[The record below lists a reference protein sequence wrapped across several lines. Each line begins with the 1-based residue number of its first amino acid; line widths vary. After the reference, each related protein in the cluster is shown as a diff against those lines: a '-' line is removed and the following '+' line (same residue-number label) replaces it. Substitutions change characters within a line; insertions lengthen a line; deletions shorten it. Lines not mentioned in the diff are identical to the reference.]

1 MDERRKSGSAV
12 ATLLTIPEGLAMM
25 LSAIDRALRETSTEA
40 ESMWCSVDCDE
51 EASRMLRI
59 NLPRLRKDLEELGE
73 IGRTPDGGVWRSSF
87 SEADMA
93 ARRWYLK
100 RIEAAGLQHWT
111 DAAGNI
117 YARAGD
123 GSPAVMAGSHLDS
136 VPNGGRFDGALGV
149 MAAFECLRSLNEQ
162 GVRTKLPIEAVA
174 FTDEEGRFGGFVGS
188 FAVIGNLPYEEV
200 QRRRD
205 LRGMPL
211 AEAMRQAG
219 LDPTKISE
227 ARREPKDIK
236 AYLELHIEQGPIL
249 ESLNVPIGV
258 VQGIVAGSRTWI
270 TFRGRADHAGTTPM
284 AMRKD
289 ALLGAAEFSLR
300 ARDLVL
306 SEGSGTTVGTVGVL
320 ELKPGASNIVPESA
334 FLTLDLR
341 DISWDVLQRLLD
353 RVHSLAQESAEKWG
367 LEVSVERMRISEPAQ
382 MSPHIQSIIDEVA
395 RELGHKTHWMNS
407 GAGHDAQV
415 LAKISQAGM
424 IFVPSREGRSHSPA
438 EFTDWD
444 QIENGA
450 NVLLN
455 TLLRLADA

>member
-1 MDERRKSGSAV
+1 MF
-12 ATLLTIPEGLAMM
+12 
-25 LSAIDRALRETSTEA
+25 
-40 ESMWCSVDCDE
+40 
-51 EASRMLRI
+51 RI
-59 NLPRLRKDLEELGE
+59 NLLRLRKDLEELGE
-73 IGRTPDGGVWRSSF
+73 IGQTPEGGVWRSSF

-100 RIEAAGLQHWT
+100 RLEEAGLRHWI

-117 YARAGD
+117 YARMGD
-123 GSPAVMAGSHLDS
+123 GGPAVIAGSHLDS

-149 MAAFECLRSLNEQ
+149 MAALECLRSMKEQ
-162 GVRTKLPIEAVA
+162 DVRPKLPIEAVA

-188 FAVIGNLPYEEV
+188 FAVIGKLPNEEI

-211 AEAMRQAG
+211 ADAMRHAG
-219 LDPTKISE
+219 LDPTKVGN
-227 ARREPKDIK
+227 ARREAKDIK
-236 AYLELHIEQGPIL
+236 AYIELHIEQGPIL
-249 ESLNVPIGV
+249 ESLSIPIGV

-300 ARDLVL
+300 ARDMVL
-306 SEGSGTTVGTVGVL
+306 TEGSGTTVGTVGVL
-320 ELKPGASNIVPESA
+320 DLKPGASNIVPESA

-341 DISWDVLQRLLD
+341 DISWDVLQRLLE
-353 RVHSLAQESAEKWG
+353 RVRVLAHEIAGKWG
-367 LEVSVERMRISEPAQ
+367 LEVTIERMRISEPAQ
-382 MSPHIQSIIDEVA
+382 MSPNIQATIDQVA
-395 RELGHKTHWMNS
+395 RDLGHQTHWMNS

-415 LAKISQAGM
+415 MAKITEAGM
-424 IFVPSREGRSHSPA
+424 IFVPSRQGRSHSPA

>member
-1 MDERRKSGSAV
+1 
-12 ATLLTIPEGLAMM
+12 
-25 LSAIDRALRETSTEA
+25 
-40 ESMWCSVDCDE
+40 
-51 EASRMLRI
+51 MLRI
-59 NLPRLRKDLEELGE
+59 NLPRLRRNLEELGE
-73 IGRTPDGGVWRSSF
+73 IGSTPDGGVWRSSF

-93 ARRWYLK
+93 ARRWYVE
-100 RIEAAGLQHWT
+100 RIAAAGIQHWT

-117 YARAGD
+117 YGRVGE
-123 GSPAVMAGSHLDS
+123 GGPAVLAGSHLDS

-149 MAAFECLRSLNEQ
+149 MAAFECLRTIREQ
-162 GVRTKLPIEAVA
+162 GIRTKLPIEAVA

-205 LRGMPL
+205 LRGL
-211 AEAMRQAG
+211 ALADAMRQVG
-219 LDPTKISE
+219 LDPARIGE
-227 ARREPKDIK
+227 ARRQASDLK
-236 AYLELHIEQGPIL
+236 AYIELHIEQGPVL
-249 ESLNVPIGV
+249 ESLGVPIGV

-300 ARDLVL
+300 ARELVL
-306 SEGSGTTVGTVGVL
+306 TEGSGTSVGTVGVL
-320 ELKPGASNIVPESA
+320 EVKPGGSNIVPESA

-341 DISWDVLQRLLD
+341 DISWDVLQRLLE
-353 RVHSLAQESAEKWG
+353 RVRLLAQEIAAKWG

-382 MSPHIQSIIDEVA
+382 MSPALQAVIDEVA
-395 RELGHKTHWMNS
+395 RDLGHTTHWMNS

-415 LAKISQAGM
+415 MAKITPAGM
-424 IFVPSREGRSHSPA
+424 IFVPSRQGRSHSPA

-455 TLLRLADA
+455 TLLRVADA

>member
-1 MDERRKSGSAV
+1 
-12 ATLLTIPEGLAMM
+12 
-25 LSAIDRALRETSTEA
+25 
-40 ESMWCSVDCDE
+40 
-51 EASRMLRI
+51 MLRI
-59 NLPRLRKDLEELGE
+59 NLPRLQKDLEELGE
-73 IGRTPDGGVWRSSF
+73 IGKTSEGGVWRSSF
-87 SEADMA
+87 SETDME

-100 RIEAAGLQHWT
+100 RLEEADLHHWL

-117 YARAGD
+117 YARVGD
-123 GSPAVMAGSHLDS
+123 GSPAVIAGSHLDS

-149 MAAFECLRSLNEQ
+149 MAACECLRSIKEQ
-162 GVRTKLPIEAVA
+162 HVRTKGPIEAVA

-188 FAVIGNLPYEEV
+188 FAVIGTLSYEEI

-205 LRGMPL
+205 FRGMPL
-211 AEAMRQAG
+211 ADAMRHVG
-219 LDPTKISE
+219 LDPMKIGD
-227 ARREPKDIK
+227 ARREPRDIK
-236 AYLELHIEQGPIL
+236 AYVELHIEQGPVL

-300 ARDLVL
+300 ARDIVL
-306 SEGSGTTVGTVGVL
+306 TEGSSATVGTVGVL

-341 DISWDVLQRLLD
+341 DISWDILQRLLE
-353 RVHSLAQESAEKWG
+353 RVRVLAHEIAEKWG
-367 LEVSVERMRISEPAQ
+367 LEVTVERMRISEPAQ
-382 MSPHIQSIIDEVA
+382 MSSNIQAVIDEVA
-395 RELGHKTHWMNS
+395 RDLGQKTHWMNS

-415 LAKISQAGM
+415 MAKITEAGM
-424 IFVPSREGRSHSPA
+424 IFVPSRQGRSHSPA
-438 EFTDWD
+438 EFTEWQHID
-444 QIENGA
+444 NGA

-455 TLLRLADA
+455 TLVRLAND

>member
-1 MDERRKSGSAV
+1 MF
-12 ATLLTIPEGLAMM
+12 
-25 LSAIDRALRETSTEA
+25 
-40 ESMWCSVDCDE
+40 
-51 EASRMLRI
+51 RI

-73 IGRTPDGGVWRSSF
+73 IGQTPEGGVWRSSF

-100 RIEAAGLQHWT
+100 RLEETGLRHWI

-117 YARAGD
+117 YARMGD
-123 GSPAVMAGSHLDS
+123 GGPAVMAGSHLDS

-149 MAAFECLRSLNEQ
+149 MAAFECLRSMKEQ
-162 GVRTKLPIEAVA
+162 DVRPKLPIEAVA

-188 FAVIGNLPYEEV
+188 FAVVGNLPHEEI

-211 AEAMRQAG
+211 ADAMRHAG
-219 LDPTKISE
+219 LDPTKVGN
-227 ARREPKDIK
+227 ARREAKDIK
-236 AYLELHIEQGPIL
+236 AYIELHIEQGPIL
-249 ESLNVPIGV
+249 ESLSIPIGV

-300 ARDLVL
+300 ARDMVL
-306 SEGSGTTVGTVGVL
+306 TEGSGTTVGTVGVL
-320 ELKPGASNIVPESA
+320 DLKPGASNIVPESA

-341 DISWDVLQRLLD
+341 DISWDVLQRLLE
-353 RVHSLAQESAEKWG
+353 RVRVLAHEIAGKWG
-367 LEVSVERMRISEPAQ
+367 LEVTIERMRISEPAQ
-382 MSPHIQSIIDEVA
+382 MSPNIQATIDEVA
-395 RELGHKTHWMNS
+395 RDLGLKTHWMNS

-415 LAKISQAGM
+415 MAKITEAGM
-424 IFVPSREGRSHSPA
+424 IFVPSRQGRSHSPA

>member
-1 MDERRKSGSAV
+1 MF
-12 ATLLTIPEGLAMM
+12 
-25 LSAIDRALRETSTEA
+25 
-40 ESMWCSVDCDE
+40 
-51 EASRMLRI
+51 RI

-73 IGRTPDGGVWRSSF
+73 IGRTPEGGVWRSSF
-87 SEADMA
+87 SEADME
-93 ARRWYLK
+93 ARRWYFK
-100 RIEAAGLQHWT
+100 RIEEADLHHWI

-117 YARAGD
+117 YARVGG
-123 GSPAVMAGSHLDS
+123 GSPAVIAGSHLDS

-149 MAAFECLRSLNEQ
+149 MAAFECLRSIKEQ

-188 FAVIGNLPYEEV
+188 FAVIGTLPYEEI

-211 AEAMRQAG
+211 GDAMRNVG
-219 LDPTKISE
+219 LDPAKIGD

-236 AYLELHIEQGPIL
+236 AYIELHIEQGPIL
-249 ESLNVPIGV
+249 ESLSIPIGV

-300 ARDLVL
+300 AREMVL
-306 SEGSGTTVGTVGVL
+306 TEGSSATVGTVGVL

-341 DISWDVLQRLLD
+341 DTSWEILQRLLERI
-353 RVHSLAQESAEKWG
+353 RVLAHEIAAKWG
-367 LEVSVERMRISEPAQ
+367 LEVTVERMRISEPAQ
-382 MSPHIQSIIDEVA
+382 MSPNIQAVIDEVA
-395 RELGHKTHWMNS
+395 RDLGHKTHWMNS

-415 LAKISQAGM
+415 MAKITEAGM
-424 IFVPSREGRSHSPA
+424 IFVPSRQGRSHSPA

-455 TLLRLADA
+455 TLVRLANA